1 MDRKLKLWLYNQYK
15 EEKTDSGNEEII
27 VKENIT
33 YEMLRD
39 MLNNID
45 KYVKVKNGNW
55 ENKFLIYNEKAKERE
70 PCIVG
75 IFKDMYACCV
85 FFYVIVKEEK
95 YVVKNKWFEEI
106 EIENMEA
113 FMNNLQEYN
122 VNLDMSEFRNLK
134 KYYYDELSLI
144 EKILKRYFET
154 GEIEVKL
161 DENIKINYEYR
172 GIKLGDYIEKVIS
185 VSEKENLEKYYQ
197 YLLYE
202 NKEKKY
208 SLYANPETKKIV
220 EIKIEDGKYFPVED
234 LKIGDYLTEEKM
246 KKYEIYYDESD
257 DSVWL
262 SEVIKGLAIVTDII
276 GEYPNQ
282 KEKIVRYVWFDYTIQ
297 DI

>member
-1 MDRKLKLWLYNQYK
+1 MDKKLKLWLYNQYK

-39 MLNNID
+39 MLNNIG

-75 IFKDMYACCV
+75 IFKDMYAFCV
-85 FFYVIVKEEK
+85 FFYVIVKEGK

-122 VNLDMSEFRNLK
+122 VNLDVSEFRNLK

-172 GIKLGDYIEKVIS
+172 GIKLGDYIEKVIP
-185 VSEKENLEKYYQ
+185 VSEKEKLKKYYQ

-202 NKEKKY
+202 KKEQKY
-208 SLYANPETKKIV
+208 SLYANPETNKIV
-220 EIKIEDGKYFPVED
+220 KIKIEDGKYFPVED